1 MSFREK
7 ENIVNIL
14 SGLLITGIFAE
25 IIYQRHLAG
34 QYDLTTDYQLWGKL
48 FLIFIG
54 VSIVA
59 RILIYIIFYIIN
71 HITTKEEEPV
81 TDEMD
86 KLIKLK
92 SNRNAY
98 YSFSVGL
105 AGIFLWLAL
114 GMPVYGIFIIF
125 VVSGLIAEIVENL
138 SQLYYYRKGI

>member
-14 SGLLITGIFAE
+14 SGLLITGIFAG

-48 FLIFIG
+48 FLVFMGI
-54 VSIVA
+54 SIVA

-81 TDEMD
+81 SDEMD

-92 SNRNAY
+92 STRNAY

-105 AGIFLWLAL
+105 VSIFPWLAL

-125 VVSGLIAEIVENL
+125 VASGLITEIVENI